1 MPRLKGKKRGR
12 GMVAV
17 RSLQEPFD
25 WFPGFHPGPPT
36 SPLSSGCSLLST
48 ISGGILQNRNQLCA
62 TPLSKPFSSSHLTWS
77 KS

>member
-48 ISGGILQNRNQLCA
+48 YQRRDPAEQESAVCYSSVKALQ
-62 TPLSKPFSSSHLTWS
+62 
-77 KS
+77 